1 VIFPSTSSCAN
12 FRRWA
17 LLLNGIQGFYRPPA
31 SAARARTSTSMPSRM
46 RSRPN

>member
-17 LLLNGIQGFYRPPA
+17 LLLNGIQGF
-31 SAARARTSTSMPSRM
+31 
-46 RSRPN
+46 